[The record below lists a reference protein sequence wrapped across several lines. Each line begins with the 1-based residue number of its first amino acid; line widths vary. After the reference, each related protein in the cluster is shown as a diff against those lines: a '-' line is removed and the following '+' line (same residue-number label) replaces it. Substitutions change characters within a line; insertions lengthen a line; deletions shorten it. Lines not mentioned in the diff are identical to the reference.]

1 MSVEGDMVIRKDSYN
16 RREWTL
22 RKRVVGPAIYGMSLE
37 VLVEKKGM

>member
-1 MSVEGDMVIRKDSYN
+1 MPVEGDMVMRKDSYN

-22 RKRVVGPAIYGMSLE
+22 RNRAVGPAIYGMSLE